1 MGYAALWI
9 CGSSG
14 WSCTNL
20 SRASTWRLSSVSYRG
35 LSWWTRRDSQPAWT
49 CLQGRRLSRSATRPS
64 GSRGR
69 IRTCISGFRAR
80 PVGRYS
86 TRDCLAEAA
95 GFEPAGPERPAR
107 LAVELRRRW
116 QRFQFGLPVRLEEE
130 VGFEPTT
137 PDRAPVFETGA
148 FSRSA
153 TLPTGADDGTRTR
166 SPPVDS
172 RVFSLRTPSASG
184 QLGRT

>member
-1 MGYAALWI
+1 MHLWI

-35 LSWWTRRDSQPAWT
+35 LSWWTRRDLHPRGPVCKAGAYLTQPHAH
-49 CLQGRRLSRSATRPS
+49 LAHGAGFEPASP
-64 GSRGR
+64 GSEPGLLAVTAPVNVGGSGR
-69 IRTCISGFRAR
+69 IRTCRARKARSISSRTASPLAALPVWFASPFGGRRGIRTHDPGQGSCFRNRCVQPLRHSSISG
-80 PVGRYS
+80 
-86 TRDCLAEAA
+86 
-95 GFEPAGPERPAR
+95 
-107 LAVELRRRW
+107 
-116 QRFQFGLPVRLEEE
+116 
-130 VGFEPTT
+130 
-137 PDRAPVFETGA
+137 
-148 FSRSA
+148 
-153 TLPTGADDGTRTR
+153 TGADDGTRTR